1 MPLHAEYLLIL
12 VALYRLDDAIGRFG
26 DDAHVLARLAH
37 SLMMERVDENLFLLL
52 FRIYFDTLIN
62 LHGDII
68 KTHTP
73 RLGNSKHIPVFIKK
87 LIRLRTVLLI

>member
-1 MPLHAEYLLIL
+1 MCGMAKSNKVRYAHI
-12 VALYRLDDAIGRFG
+12 VRL
-26 DDAHVLARLAH
+26 
-37 SLMMERVDENLFLLL
+37 SLLL